1 MFFHYS
7 EILDTIV
14 KIELQDEVEFT
25 VMQVCT
31 GMFFHYSEIL
41 DTSVKTK
48 LQDEVEFTVMQVC
61 SSTTVRY

>member
-7 EILDTIV
+7 EILDSQCEDRTPGWGGV
-14 KIELQDEVEFT
+14 YYNA
-25 VMQVCT
+25 

-41 DTSVKTK
+41 EASVKNE

>member
-7 EILDTIV
+7 EILETSV

-25 VMQVCT
+25 VMQVCSST
-31 GMFFHYSEIL
+31 TVKIL
-41 DTSVKTK
+41 KTSVKIE